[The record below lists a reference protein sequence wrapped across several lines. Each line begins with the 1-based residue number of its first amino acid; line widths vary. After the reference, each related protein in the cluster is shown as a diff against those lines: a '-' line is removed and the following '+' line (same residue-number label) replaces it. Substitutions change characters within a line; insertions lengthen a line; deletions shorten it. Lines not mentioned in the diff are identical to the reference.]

1 MSPPDPELSR
11 TVQDGVDAAFRAGAD
26 VAATVATD
34 IAKDGANAPIRL
46 QDEAFGTLLRRQGL
60 DPDQESEGARYDIQ
74 GSLGKGSGG
83 AVWAAH
89 DHRLQRPIAL
99 KVLNRGGDRRH
110 FISEARITAELQHP
124 HVLPVYDL
132 TLTAAGD
139 PCFAMKRIDGM
150 TLGKALATTPRPAA
164 IATMNGMISV
174 FIAIAQALAYAH
186 DRGFIHQDIKPDN
199 ILLGGFGEVLLCD
212 WGCAVRQE
220 ARGKRLYGTPLYM
233 APEQARREFADGR
246 SDIYCFGATLFH
258 ALVGRPPTNPDLD
271 RELFWKR
278 KCAGEIDAPTPAERA
293 LAPPAVLAIAL
304 KALSPSPAERY
315 ARAEDLLADLRAYQA
330 GLAVSA
336 WREPLWRVIG
346 RWCRQHRSEC
356 LTVVVAGIVVALALG
371 MWWREK
377 LRENA
382 AWHVVDSDDFSDPA
396 ASTRRWRAVATG
408 NGWPTQPVQEVPFAG
423 DRGVH
428 LAGGRMICGNGSL
441 LVDVALRER
450 LYGNLAAEWDY
461 APVRDNRNLNCF
473 IGDDRYSAYTF
484 HVGGWG
490 DPTYVAMTRG
500 NGNDLEGGALLA
512 CTHLDQ
518 PIVKGRTYH
527 FRLERE
533 DDRMTLAIDGR
544 TIISCADPL
553 DPRAVA
559 PQSIGF
565 DAFYGEVNAVGDVHI
580 WTKPLSE
587 RISPLMVAGA
597 LVESGN
603 KDAALRQYHELSHVY
618 GDDDIGVEA
627 GMRAALMELRTANA
641 PPSEQALDALVAA
654 HPAHA
659 LAPFALAEAH
669 AAALMRGDHAAAER
683 ELTSLL
689 AYPGHQAQVQALF
702 DIGIDHLHDVQ
713 DHRSDPAQ
721 RVSYPSDVISTIAG
735 VTAELETWAARY
747 GVPVTA
753 NRFLEAAGAA
763 GVLARCGRADF
774 VLAHWPPRDRERGP
788 ALIETGALEEAVN
801 HWSYLVDFKIALRAD
816 QALDQRERLLTLGD
830 EGRIAALDHARDLAG
845 MVRDFPYV
853 DVTAQR
859 LISAGKA
866 AEIADN
872 KAYSDVAR
880 MWAMLALGRP
890 EEANALA
897 WKGDEHGMSRC
908 QLALGRE
915 DLVLTYCAQDLTA
928 TWWVALRRVQ
938 RGDAAGAAALIAK
951 LRDTPPD
958 YASFDEVAA
967 YYFTPALFACA
978 AGHAEDARAGLSGAM
993 AATRFS
999 NGLRIW
1005 HIVAYA
1011 SGAEDETAF
1020 NAQPW
1025 KEGLTW
1031 RLMIAKALR
1040 AECQGDAASAR
1051 TLWADWL
1058 AYDHSMDA
1066 ESLLRALAH
1075 WRVATP

>member
-11 TVQDGVDAAFRAGAD
+11 TVQDGVDAAFRAGSD

-34 IAKDGANAPIRL
+34 IAKDGANGPIKL
-46 QDEAFGTLLRRQGL
+46 QDEAFGALLRRQGL

-74 GSLGKGSGG
+74 GTLGKGSGG

-132 TLTAAGD
+132 TLTASGD

-220 ARGKRLYGTPLYM
+220 ARGNRLYGTPLYM

-258 ALVGRPPTNPDLD
+258 ALIGRPPTNADAD
-271 RELFWKR
+271 REIFWKR
-278 KCAGEIDAPTPAERA
+278 KCAGEVDAPTAKERA
-293 LAPPAVLAIAL
+293 QAPAAVLAIAL
-304 KALSPSPAERY
+304 KALAAAPGERY

-356 LTVVVAGIVVALALG
+356 LTVVVATIVVALAVG

-382 AWHVVDSDDFSDPA
+382 AWHVVDSDDFSNPA
-396 ASTRRWRAVATG
+396 VSAKRWRAVETG
-408 NGWPTQPVQEVPFAG
+408 NGWPTQPVQEVPFDG
-423 DRGVH
+423 DRGVR
-428 LAGGRMICGNGSL
+428 LAGGRMICGKTAL

-461 APVRDNRNLNCF
+461 TPVLDNRNLNCF

-565 DAFYGEVNAVGDVHI
+565 DAFYSEMNAVGDVHI

-603 KDAALRQYHELSHVY
+603 KDAALRQYHELAHVY

-627 GMRAALMELRTANA
+627 GMRAALIELRAANDTQ
-641 PPSEQALDALVAA
+641 SEQALDALVAA
-654 HPAHA
+654 HPTHA

-669 AAALMRGDHAAAER
+669 AVALMRGDHAAAER
-683 ELTSLL
+683 ELTALL

-702 DIGIDHLHDVQ
+702 DIGVDHLHDVQ
-713 DHRSDPAQ
+713 DHRTDSRK
-721 RVSYPSDVISTIAG
+721 RVSYPSDVISTITG

-753 NRFLEAAGAA
+753 NRFMEAAGAA
-763 GVLARCGRADF
+763 GVLARCGRTDLI
-774 VLAHWPPRDRERGP
+774 LAHWPPRDRERGP
-788 ALIETGALEEAVN
+788 ALIETGALAEAVN
-801 HWSYLVDFKIALRAD
+801 HWSYLVDFKIALRGY

-830 EGRIAALDHARDLAG
+830 EGRVTALDLAGDLAG
-845 MVRDFPYV
+845 MVRDFPHARQ
-853 DVTAQR
+853 TAES
-859 LISAGKA
+859 LIVHGRSA
-866 AEIADN
+866 EVADN
-872 KAYSDVAR
+872 MTVPSQQRV
-880 MWAMLALGRP
+880 WAKLTLGRAQDALVESWSEDEHAVSRCLLALGH
-890 EEANALA
+890 
-897 WKGDEHGMSRC
+897 D
-908 QLALGRE
+908 
-915 DLVLTYCAQDLTA
+915 DDVLSLCPQDLTA
-928 TWWVALRRVQ
+928 AWWVALRRVQ
-938 RGDAAGAAALIAK
+938 RGDAAGAAELQAK
-951 LRDTPPD
+951 LHDIPPD
-958 YASFDEVAA
+958 FSSIDEVAA
-967 YYFTPALFACA
+967 HYVTPALVACA
-978 AGHAEDARAGLSGAM
+978 AGHPEAARAQLAAAM
-993 AATRFS
+993 APTRFS
-999 NGLRIW
+999 NGLRFF
-1005 HIVAYA
+1005 HLAAFA
-1011 SGAEDETAF
+1011 SDQEDEAAF
-1020 NAQPW
+1020 SAQPW
-1025 KEGLTW
+1025 REDITG
-1031 RLMIAKALR
+1031 RLMFAKALR
-1040 AECQGDAASAR
+1040 AECHGDVAAAR
-1051 TLWADWL
+1051 ALWAAWL
-1058 AYDHSMDA
+1058 AYDRSMDV
-1066 ESLLRALAH
+1066 ENLMRTLAH
-1075 WRVATP
+1075 WRIAAP